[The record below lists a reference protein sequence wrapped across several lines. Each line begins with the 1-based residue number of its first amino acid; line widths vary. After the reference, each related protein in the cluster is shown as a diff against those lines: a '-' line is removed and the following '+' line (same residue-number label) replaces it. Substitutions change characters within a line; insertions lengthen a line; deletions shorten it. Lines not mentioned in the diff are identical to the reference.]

1 MNRLIPLSLGF
12 GPPTVF
18 LCQTDRL
25 AECPSIT
32 GQKTNP
38 ITTIPMKPAKSDI
51 TEVDRTKI
59 P

>member
-1 MNRLIPLSLGF
+1 MNRLAPLSLGF

-18 LCQTDRL
+18 LCQADRL

-32 GQKTNP
+32 GQKTNAKD
-38 ITTIPMKPAKSDI
+38 TIPMKPVKSDI
-51 TEVDRTKI
+51 TEVDRTKS